1 MSTTRLLLAFSIA
14 LALGACSETQPPPI
28 SAADPSQPDQPAHI
42 SSETNDNSNPITADP
57 DLSSTI
63 DKNPAIGRSLGAD
76 REAVIY
82 RAVWQASEDWQR
94 AFNRGD
100 AAACASHYEEAAV
113 MRAAPFGTFIGK
125 PAIEGFWQQLIDDGL
140 SDVRYIDPR
149 IIIIDK
155 DSAVLTANWKMNK
168 AAGLVYRELWV
179 MQPDG
184 SMKLREDEFEAL
196 ATPDS

>member
-1 MSTTRLLLAFSIA
+1 MSTTRLLLACTIA
-14 LALGACSETQPPPI
+14 LALGACGETQTPPV
-28 SAADPSQPDQPAHI
+28 SVAHPSQRDQPADI
-42 SSETNDNSNPITADP
+42 ASEVNNNSNPISTDP
-57 DLSSTI
+57 DLSSTT
-63 DKNPAIGRSLGAD
+63 DRNPIIGRPLGTD

-100 AAACASHYEEAAV
+100 AAACASHYEETAV
-113 MRAAPFGTFIGK
+113 IRAAPFGTFIGK
-125 PAIEGFWQQLIDDGL
+125 PAIEEFWQQLIDDGL

-149 IIIIDK
+149 IIIIDE

-184 SMKLREDEFEAL
+184 RMKLREDEFEAL
-196 ATPDS
+196 ATPDP

>member
-1 MSTTRLLLAFSIA
+1 MSITRLLLACSIA
-14 LALGACSETQPPPI
+14 LGLGACSETQPPPI
-28 SAADPSQPDQPAHI
+28 SAADPSQPDQPADI
-42 SSETNDNSNPITADP
+42 SSEVNNNSNSVTADP
-57 DLSSTI
+57 DPSSTT
-63 DKNPAIGRSLGAD
+63 DKNPTIGRSLGAD
-76 REAVIY
+76 RDAVIY

-155 DSAVLTANWKMNK
+155 DSAVLTANWRMNK
-168 AAGLVYRELWV
+168 ATGFVFCEL
-179 MQPDG
+179 
-184 SMKLREDEFEAL
+184 
-196 ATPDS
+196 